1 MSRKYPDRPIVGV
14 GVVAFR
20 EDDVLLIQR
29 GKPPHAGRWSLPGG
43 AQELGEPVR
52 DAALREVREET
63 GVEVRLTGLVDTVD
77 SIQTDTA
84 GKILY
89 HYTLIDFV
97 AEWVSGIPTA
107 GDDARAARWVT
118 PEELPDIG
126 LWKETLRV
134 IELARECR

>member
-84 GKILY
+84 GKIL
-89 HYTLIDFV
+89 
-97 AEWVSGIPTA
+97 
-107 GDDARAARWVT
+107 
-118 PEELPDIG
+118 
-126 LWKETLRV
+126 
-134 IELARECR
+134 